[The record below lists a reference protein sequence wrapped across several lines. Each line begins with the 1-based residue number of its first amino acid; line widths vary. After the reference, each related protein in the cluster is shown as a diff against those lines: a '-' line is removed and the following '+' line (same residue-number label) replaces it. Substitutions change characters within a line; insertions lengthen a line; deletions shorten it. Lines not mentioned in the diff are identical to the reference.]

1 MRGREYLFT
10 AGGLEGIRPVPKNL
24 NRRMTVMKSVF
35 TLYKRRLKQKTAH
48 RVMGIFLSAVLT
60 FQLLPAGG
68 LAVYASEEKEGL
80 CRHHAEHTPD
90 CGYQTASGDGEGS
103 PCNYDCLICPVEE
116 RIAGLPDAQEVT
128 EGSAEEVQAQ
138 LAEILALYSQ
148 LPEDAQEQTD
158 LSRCRELQE
167 ALEAAKTPALTEE
180 IPEEAVAM
188 VVRES
193 GETVYVDEGGLD
205 NAFTDS
211 GNDEATI
218 KLLKD
223 IERETVLK
231 IQISCTLN
239 LDEYSI
245 RETGSDTAV
254 LIYGGTNVT
263 IQGKGEVIS
272 EQFNALLVLGNV
284 ILEGGTFTSSQA
296 DCCGVYVVGGNLSV
310 TGKSVTIQNVKG
322 NALGINTKESVQLSA
337 GTYCGGEASVAI
349 AGNVHSLRDLLD
361 NTGDTRYA
369 FYQGQGGILVT
380 EGLNGQSLPAGTY
393 RVDVCRHDYKYNH
406 VSGTTAHDQFCPACG
421 LQENGAGCSYSA
433 DGKCV
438 CGSTLA
444 FTLPENLNFIY
455 NGTAQEPAVTVT
467 LDGTELAA
475 GSYEVS
481 YDNNIRAGTNTA
493 KAAVTG
499 KAPYSFQKEL
509 AFSIAKKELTP
520 FITGDTEKVYDGT
533 TTAPAGL
540 SISLKDAQ
548 GASVSGD
555 VKAAAAGCTY
565 AGADAGEQ
573 LITASG
579 ITLSGSDAENYTL
592 SAASATVTGEIQQAE
607 GTLQAPAAVSR
618 TFGDA
623 AFSLGC
629 TTNGDGKIIYASSD
643 ENTAAVSENGTVQI
657 NAAGDATVTVSLEAG
672 RNYTGG
678 AQKTVAVHVAK
689 ASAPDFGQE
698 LKQYIYTKG
707 SGGEAAVPGLAEKLP
722 SDRGETSYTA
732 SITSDDSGILSGAAV
747 DENGKLT
754 YQVNAGA
761 AESTASIKVT
771 AKMANYEDA
780 EFTLDIRLVKV
791 IQVKITAQAKDAVYD
806 GSPHKGYADE
816 ISCDY
821 PAAGYAFA
829 YTGRD
834 GTDYDSELPP
844 ADAGSYTVTI
854 RVSDDSGDY
863 EGSVSLDFR
872 IEKASVTIRA
882 DDKTAEKGEPLPQL
896 TYTVSGLA
904 EKDSLAAEPELA
916 CSADMTAAGTWPI
929 TAGGAKVPQTG
940 NYNEDIA
947 YQNGTLTVLD
957 SAVHVTGVRL
967 DKSALTLS
975 AGGTAR
981 LTAIISPENATDKSV
996 SWISGSPDVASVDSS
1011 GNITAVSAGTAVITV
1026 TAKDG
1031 GSKAS
1036 CTVTVRKD
1044 TGSGSGSGSTGGGSG
1059 STGGSTGSNSGSGS
1073 FTGGSTSGST
1083 GTGQKK
1089 PFMKDSSGRE
1099 GWDAIRAE
1107 AGLAAAAP
1115 KGGTVAVNM
1124 NGAVLVPG
1132 SVFAAIRGKN
1142 VTVSLDMGNGIV
1154 WSVNGKDIT
1163 AETADSIDFSVKT
1176 DAGGIPQK
1184 LIEDTADGLAHV
1196 ELSLAHNGTFGFTAA
1211 LAIRLVS
1218 GDKDSIAV
1226 GNIGNGSPQ
1235 TYTGMYANLFYY
1247 DPVQRGLEFIS
1258 AGRIGE
1264 DGTAELLFT
1273 HASDYTVIVSAQ
1285 PMGGTDGTEN
1295 PQGPQDEAKTET
1307 GNPQKPEE
1315 NAHAKVKSVKLSKT
1329 VYTYSG
1335 KAKKPSVTA
1344 TDTFGRRISGRYY
1357 TVTYRNNKKAGR
1369 AAAVVTFQGGYSG
1382 TVKKTFTIRPKGT
1395 SVKKTVPASGGFT
1408 VKWAKRTAQTSGYQL
1423 QYSRNS
1429 GFSGSST
1436 HSVFVK
1442 KASVTKQTVSKLKA
1456 GKTYYVRIRTYKTV
1470 KTGKKSTKIYSA
1482 WSRTVRVK
1490 TKVPAAAS
1498 AKRTA

>member
-1 MRGREYLFT
+1 
-10 AGGLEGIRPVPKNL
+10 
-24 NRRMTVMKSVF
+24 MTVMKSVF

-60 FQLLPAGG
+60 FQLLPVGG
-68 LAVYASEEKEGL
+68 LAVYAFEEKEGL

-148 LPEDAQEQTD
+148 LPEEAQEQTD

-167 ALEAAKTPALTEE
+167 ALEAAKTTALTEE
-180 IPEEAVAM
+180 IPEGAVAA
-188 VVRES
+188 VKKDGADS
-193 GETVYVDEGGLD
+193 VYIDEDGLD
-205 NAFTDS
+205 NALADS
-211 GNDEATI
+211 GNNGATI
-218 KLLKD
+218 TLLKD
-223 IERETVLK
+223 MERK
-231 IQISCTLN
+231 DTLIIN
-239 LDEYSI
+239 IRCILDLGGHSI
-245 RETGSDTAV
+245 RGIDGNEIVA
-254 LIYGGTNVT
+254 IYAEGDVT
-263 IQGKGEVIS
+263 IRDKAGNGKVIS
-272 EQFNALLVLGNV
+272 EQSHALVVFGNA
-284 ILEGGTFTSSQA
+284 ILEGGTFTSNREGFN
-296 DCCGVYVVGGNLSV
+296 GVYVNNGTLSV
-310 TGKSVTIQNVKG
+310 TGKSVTMQNAEG
-322 NALGINTKESVQLSA
+322 CGLAINKVQSVSLSG
-337 GTYCGGEASVAI
+337 GTYSGGKEAIHVYDYDSDY
-349 AGNVHSLRDLLD
+349 NFRLCDLLD

-369 FYQGQGGILVT
+369 FYQGQGGTLVT
-380 EGLNGQSLPAGTY
+380 EGLDGQSLPAGSY
-393 RVDVCRHDYKYNH
+393 RVDVCEHDHKYNH
-406 VSGTTAHDQFCPACG
+406 TNGTTAHDQFCSACG

-433 DGKCV
+433 DGKCI

-444 FTLPENLNFIY
+444 VTLPENLNFIY

-533 TTAPAGL
+533 STAPAGL

-555 VKAAAAGCTY
+555 VKAAAADCTY

-678 AQKTVAVHVAK
+678 AKKTVAIHVAK

-882 DDKTAEKGEPLPQL
+882 DDKTAEKGEPLPQF

-967 DKSALTLS
+967 DKSALTLP

-1073 FTGGSTSGST
+1073 FTGGSTSGSA

-1115 KGGTVAVNM
+1115 QGGTVAVNM

-1247 DPVQRGLEFIS
+1247 DPVQRSLEFIS

-1285 PMGGTDGTEN
+1285 PMGGTDGTAN
-1295 PQGPQDEAKTET
+1295 PQGPQDETKTET

-1442 KASVTKQTVSKLKA
+1442 KASMTKQTVSKLKA
-1456 GKTYYVRIRTYKTV
+1456 GKKYYVRIRTYKTV
-1470 KTGKKSTKIYSA
+1470 KTGKNSTKIYSA
-1482 WSRTVRVK
+1482 WSRAVRVK